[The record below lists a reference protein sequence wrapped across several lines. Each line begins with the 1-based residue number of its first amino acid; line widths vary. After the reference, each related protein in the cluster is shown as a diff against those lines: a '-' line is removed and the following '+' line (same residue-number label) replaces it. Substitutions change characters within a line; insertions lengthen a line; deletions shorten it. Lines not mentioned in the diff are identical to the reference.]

1 MAYDQAKVSL
11 QEWKFSWTWCTV
23 PNSAQTSKSST
34 FPSPVQILY
43 GYAVLAKAQ
52 QWKAWNLKE
61 NTYLLGSGI
70 WLHTAR
76 RYWKLFRMAW
86 MLAIPINTTS
96 QFG

>member
-1 MAYDQAKVSL
+1 MAYDHAKAIQGVSGSAL
-11 QEWKFSWTWCTV
+11 GSGAL
-23 PNSAQTSKSST
+23 PNSAQTLKSLI
-34 FPSPVQILY
+34 FPSPFQILY
-43 GYAVLAKAQ
+43 ECAVLAKAQ
-52 QWKAWNLKE
+52 KWQPWTLKE
-61 NTYLLGSGI
+61 STYLLGSGI